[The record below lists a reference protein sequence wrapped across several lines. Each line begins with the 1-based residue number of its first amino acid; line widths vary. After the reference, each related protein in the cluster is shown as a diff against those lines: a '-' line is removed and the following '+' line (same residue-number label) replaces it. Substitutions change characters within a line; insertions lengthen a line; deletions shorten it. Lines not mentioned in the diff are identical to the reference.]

1 MLWPVEQSPAWYQSQ
16 VVKPRG
22 KYCEDYIVASL
33 LVIWVMG
40 QNTPSAGLQ
49 VMQNCR
55 VEWLICQMTV
65 LPFWRTLEGWRNET
79 AGILWSSSLGKTKP
93 CTWRG
98 IISCTRAHCGVPDWK
113 PALWEKAWGS
123 WCWRPSQQCI
133 LTAKKANCSCGYMR
147 MNVASSSREVKF
159 SFSSAPARHM

>member
-22 KYCEDYIVASL
+22 KYCEDDIVASL

-93 CTWRG
+93 CTWGG
-98 IISCTRAHCGVPDWK
+98 IISSPGHTVACLTGNQ
-113 PALWEKAWGS
+113 LYEKRHEGPGAGDQAS
-123 WCWRPSQQCI
+123 NAFSQQRRP
-133 LTAKKANCSCGYMR
+133 TAAVGIWGWML
-147 MNVASSSREVKF
+147 
-159 SFSSAPARHM
+159 PAVQRR